1 MSSFFRSRLRKAVG
15 LLLGLSLALPMTGCD
30 MIIINDMSWDN
41 VSNPETEQNISDG
54 ESAYVPVEYTPYEK
68 TEDDYGT
75 AEELLDSL
83 PKRDYEGTVFFIT
96 TPTIEYIDPDH
107 LENTVSRM
115 VYERNRKIEELY
127 NISIITSLQAANTI
141 LAETKQAVEADSY
154 YTDLMMIPLYM
165 TGQFRLEGVLANLRS
180 LPFLD
185 LGAPYFNSESVSMT
199 SAGYGTYGVAG
210 YATIDPS
217 AFSAVYFNRDLVEK
231 CGLEMP
237 YSLVMDRQWTWER
250 FFEYTAAVSAYNETS
265 ETKLYTVGAQNN
277 ASRLADLVF
286 IACGNDYINSASKKV
301 PKITFSPRSAENA
314 VSVTHRILTD
324 PYALVDASSDA
335 IRQFEEGNMLFLT
348 EYLSAIPRLTDAKAN
363 WGVLPLPLE
372 RENDLY
378 RTLISNNEL
387 IFAVP
392 VNHTNAEYAS
402 VILSALNAGSY
413 GYLYDEYVNYSLVYH
428 LRDNDSANTLELILD
443 TAAFDFALAFGNSY
457 PAVAAGTY
465 GLIREAAKNNDL
477 ASRFD
482 AASAAAERALEKDF
496 NLDY

>member
-1 MSSFFRSRLRKAVG
+1 
-15 LLLGLSLALPMTGCD
+15 
-30 MIIINDMSWDN
+30 
-41 VSNPETEQNISDG
+41 
-54 ESAYVPVEYTPYEK
+54 
-68 TEDDYGT
+68 
-75 AEELLDSL
+75 
-83 PKRDYEGTVFFIT
+83 
-96 TPTIEYIDPDH
+96 
-107 LENTVSRM
+107 
-115 VYERNRKIEELY
+115 
-127 NISIITSLQAANTI
+127 
-141 LAETKQAVEADSY
+141 
-154 YTDLMMIPLYM
+154 
-165 TGQFRLEGVLANLRS
+165 
-180 LPFLD
+180 
-185 LGAPYFNSESVSMT
+185 
-199 SAGYGTYGVAG
+199 
-210 YATIDPS
+210 
-217 AFSAVYFNRDLVEK
+217 
-231 CGLEMP
+231 
-237 YSLVMDRQWTWER
+237 
-250 FFEYTAAVSAYNETS
+250 
-265 ETKLYTVGAQNN
+265 
-277 ASRLADLVF
+277 
-286 IACGNDYINSASKKV
+286 
-301 PKITFSPRSAENA
+301 
-314 VSVTHRILTD
+314 
-324 PYALVDASSDA
+324 
-335 IRQFEEGNMLFLT
+335 MLFLT

-392 VNHTNAEYAS
+392 VNHTNTEYAS